1 MWVIR
6 LYIVKSISYMLIKSC
21 CLVTYSWYF
30 KNHGNKIAMG
40 IVKFRDQLVAPE
52 SHEADNTAVDATN
65 STLDLESDL

>member
-1 MWVIR
+1 
-6 LYIVKSISYMLIKSC
+6 
-21 CLVTYSWYF
+21 
-30 KNHGNKIAMG
+30 MG